1 MLMER
6 MAASKA
12 QAEED
17 AANAPA
23 KQAAGRAEKSTL
35 DTILTSSVGR
45 QVGRTAA
52 SMITRTLLGVLGFGA
67 SRSSRKKSSWF

>member
-12 QAEED
+12 DAEM
-17 AANAPA
+17 ASTNTPS
-23 KQAAGRAEKSTL
+23 KPNGSQEKSTL
-35 DTILTSSVGR
+35 DTILSSPITK

-52 SMITRTLLGVLGFGA
+52 SMITRTLLGVLGFGTA
-67 SRSSRKKSSWF
+67 RSSRKKTSWF